1 MYTGETY
8 IDEELRDDFISLCSE
23 LIVEI
28 PDLVESLTANFT
40 HDAVKAEE
48 QLIEFDEEEIEA
60 LSDDLMDTS
69 GKEASGENTATDAD
83 SMVAATH
90 KSSSEPEGSV
100 ERRGHHRT
108 SHNSTRDKVD
118 QAKYCKSTTPPY
130 SNQNLKRAIAEI
142 QDDNKKTMDV
152 ARKYGLP
159 KSTLY
164 RWVKRVKK

>member
-28 PDLVESLTANFT
+28 PDLVDSLTANFT

-60 LSDDLMDTS
+60 LSDELMNTS

-83 SMVAATH
+83 SMIAATR
-90 KSSSEPEGSV
+90 KSSSEPGGSE
-100 ERRGHHRT
+100 ERKRHHRT
-108 SHNSTRDKVD
+108 SHNSTRDKVE
-118 QAKYCKSTTPPY
+118 QAKYSKSTTPY